1 MSSISF
7 SLMYLWNEVSQMEH
21 DMLSDGIGA
30 DVVAPSCMAR
40 GFDSSFVVREP
51 IAVGIK
57 GGGGLGTYFH
67 LPPLALS
74 FETSRP
80 T

>member
-21 DMLSDGIGA
+21 GMLSDGIGA

-40 GFDSSFVVREP
+40 VFDRSLVVREFT
-51 IAVGIK
+51 AMGVK
-57 GGGGLGTYFH
+57 EGGVDTYFH
-67 LPPLALS
+67 LPPLVLS
-74 FETSRP
+74 FEISRP
-80 T
+80 M